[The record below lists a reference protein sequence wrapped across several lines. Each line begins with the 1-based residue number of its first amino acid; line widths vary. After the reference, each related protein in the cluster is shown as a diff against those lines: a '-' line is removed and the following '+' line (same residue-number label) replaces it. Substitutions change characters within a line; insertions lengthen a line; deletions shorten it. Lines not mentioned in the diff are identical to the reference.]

1 MTKTTSHITRRAAL
15 GGAAAL
21 GGTAAMLA
29 APRVARAQS
38 QRVLK
43 FVPHADLTVLD
54 PVFNT
59 TAVTNNHA
67 AMIFDSLYGFDANF
81 QAHPP
86 MVEGHICQSAFK
98 FDPASAS
105 ILDPFGRRVL
115 AVALAPSELV
125 GVAETVRARAA

>member
-67 AMIFDSLYGFDANF
+67 AMIFDSLYGFEAHF
-81 QAHPP
+81 QTHP
-86 MVEGHICQSAFK
+86 Q
-98 FDPASAS
+98 
-105 ILDPFGRRVL
+105 
-115 AVALAPSELV
+115 LV
-125 GVAETVRARAA
+125 GRHNHRAYGAR

>member
-59 TAVTNNHA
+59 TAITNNHA
-67 AMIFDSLYGFDANF
+67 AMIFDSLYGLDANF
-81 QAHPP
+81 QAHPQ
-86 MVEGHICQSAFK
+86 MVEGHIIEKDRPLLKIKLRDGLRFHCGS
-98 FDPASAS
+98 S
-105 ILDPFGRRVL
+105 VL
-115 AVALAPSELV
+115 ALDALSSSWPWRV
-125 GVAETVRARAA
+125 PHV